1 VTDACVLINLIHV
14 GRLPI
19 LDDLPGYE
27 FVIPDHVYEEV
38 ADPSQR
44 RALDEALGHGK
55 LKKEPLVDLGAIEL
69 YASLRATL
77 GSGEAACLAMAVT
90 AGWMIAS
97 DERRLFRRQVVARLG
112 QDRLMTTVRLYVLA
126 IEAGLLSV
134 EQADQDK
141 DELERR
147 RFRTGVASFRDLV
160 KGRGWARIERPDP
173 DRAHLRKRPASAQG
187 VVQAKRA

>member
-1 VTDACVLINLIHV
+1 MTTRVVVTDTCALINLIHV

-19 LDDLPGYE
+19 LGDLPGYE

-38 ADPSQR
+38 TDPGQR
-44 RALDEALGHGK
+44 QALDDALDHGK
-55 LKKEPLVDLGAIEL
+55 LKKEPLVDLGAIDL
-69 YASLRATL
+69 YAGLRATL

-97 DERRLFRRQVVARLG
+97 DERRLFRREAVARLG
-112 QDRLMTTVRLYVLA
+112 EDRLLTTVRLYVLA

-147 RFRTGVASFRDLV
+147 RFKTGVSSFRELV
-160 KGRGWARIERPDP
+160 KGRG
-173 DRAHLRKRPASAQG
+173 
-187 VVQAKRA
+187 